1 MSQFTTDLR
10 RALRGLRA
18 RPGFTA
24 AVVLTL
30 GLGIGAN
37 TAVFSFLYG
46 ILLRPFPYP
55 HPERLVRLASIATN
69 DAGRETG
76 SSILDVE
83 DWARLGRSLEAAGA
97 YTDFDSDV
105 RGDGPAQPARMCQL
119 NEGALRALGV
129 QPVLGRLFLP
139 DEDRAGGD
147 VHKAVI
153 SYGLWQSRFG
163 GSPDV
168 LGQRLE
174 TPLTTL
180 TIVGVMPPGFAFP
193 SHTDIWTPMESWY
206 EIQVGVRRQKL
217 RNHRFYRVIA
227 RLRPSFGMLQAQAD
241 LDAVAAALEKQFAN
255 TNGGIRVRVR
265 SLREAVSGELRPYLL
280 MVAGAA
286 AFVLLICCFNVASL
300 LLSRAL
306 AARRDYAVRAALGA
320 SRWHLLKTALA
331 EGGLLAMG
339 GGVLGALLA
348 VASVRALLALV
359 PGPLPAWMRIEIDS
373 PALGFA
379 LLASLLSTV
388 LAGSAAALFTGRVDL
403 GSTLKEATRGSTSG
417 GSRLRGALVV
427 SQVGLSLLLLIGAG
441 LLSQTF
447 LRLRNQETGFRAE
460 RLLVVRTTN
469 FRPGTRQEKSRA
481 LSQFHEQVLER
492 VRALPGVASAAASN
506 VIPYTRAS
514 PERTAA
520 PLRVRGIANEEAK
533 LQLPLAGADVS
544 TGFFEAM
551 EIPLLAG
558 RGIDGRD
565 TTDSP
570 MVVVVNERTARTL
583 WPGRDPI
590 GQELFWGIDDPSS
603 ENPYCQVVGVVG
615 NVRHLAGEVDD
626 GLELYYP
633 YTQFPI
639 TNVYYLVRTRGDPLA
654 LAGAVRQAIHSVD
667 RNAAILFAKPM
678 EQLIDESLWQRRLWS
693 VLLNT
698 FGLLALVLVAVGL
711 YGLLAYFVAQR
722 TREIGVRMAL
732 GASPRGIL
740 SQVIGHGVR
749 LLGAGVA
756 LGLVAALG
764 LKRLLASLLFGVTA
778 GDPASLTGAMVLLGL
793 VALLACYLPARRAA
807 RLDPVRALREE

>member
-1 MSQFTTDLR
+1 
-10 RALRGLRA
+10 
-18 RPGFTA
+18 
-24 AVVLTL
+24 
-30 GLGIGAN
+30 
-37 TAVFSFLYG
+37 
-46 ILLRPFPYP
+46 
-55 HPERLVRLASIATN
+55 
-69 DAGRETG
+69 
-76 SSILDVE
+76 
-83 DWARLGRSLEAAGA
+83 
-97 YTDFDSDV
+97 
-105 RGDGPAQPARMCQL
+105 
-119 NEGALRALGV
+119 
-129 QPVLGRLFLP
+129 
-139 DEDRAGGD
+139 
-147 VHKAVI
+147 
-153 SYGLWQSRFG
+153 
-163 GSPDV
+163 
-168 LGQRLE
+168 
-174 TPLTTL
+174 
-180 TIVGVMPPGFAFP
+180 
-193 SHTDIWTPMESWY
+193 MESWY

-551 EIPLLAG
+551 ESPLLAG